1 MILKSPFLP
10 LSKGGQQLVARIM
23 IASAGGR
30 EYNSGMKKFLAL
42 AFVLVL
48 ASAASAQT
56 NWFKGT
62 LEEAYAKAK
71 VEHKLV
77 LVDFYSYT

>member
-1 MILKSPFLP
+1 MSATSPDLHFETI
-10 LSKGGQQLVARIM
+10 GV
-23 IASAGGR
+23 
-30 EYNSGMKKFLAL
+30 YNSRMKKFLAL

-56 NWFKGT
+56 TWFKGT
-62 LEEAYAKAK
+62 LDEAVAKAK